1 MSLILHIIIIAS
13 YFVFASAV
21 ALVAPRVVPSLS
33 TDVAPLAAGVLF
45 LGCAIAHLMFAQA
58 ERNKRLLQEM
68 TVVRRQT
75 REIAEDLL
83 STQTQALQMRQTVDQ
98 AGRAG
103 EQRVSEVIAEV
114 KVLQGLIEVFS
125 RKQEASALVA
135 GEAQLAERPKLVAVE
150 GGKAVSAPTG
160 DDFGDVDDPEVI
172 DIVREALRLDRIDV
186 YLQPIVSLPQRKSR
200 YYECYTRIR
209 SEDGTVIGP
218 GQYIGVAER
227 EGLVSAIDN
236 LLLFRCVQLIRR
248 TQKRNYDTA
257 FFCNISRESLSDT
270 AFIGDFV
277 DFVSENPDL
286 APKLFFEF
294 GQRDIETA
302 PPATI
307 GNLARLADLGFRF
320 SLDQV
325 THLNLDIQGL
335 SAKNFRFVKVDA
347 SFLLDR
353 NDELVGDIA
362 REDIKKMLDRDGLDL
377 IVEKIEDERQVV
389 ELLDF
394 EIDFGQGYL
403 FGEPRLSRTD

>member
-13 YFVFASAV
+13 YFVLSSAV
-21 ALVAPRVVPSLS
+21 ALVAPGIVPALS
-33 TDVAPLAAGVLF
+33 TDVAPLAAGMVF
-45 LGCAIAHLMFAQA
+45 LGCAIAHVMFAQS
-58 ERNKRLLQEM
+58 ERNRRLLREL

-125 RKQEASALVA
+125 RKQEASALAA
-135 GEAQLAERPKLVAVE
+135 GELQLAERPKLVAVE
-150 GGKAVSAPTG
+150 GGKAVSAPSG
-160 DDFGDVDDPEVI
+160 ADFSDVDDPEVI
-172 DIVREALRLDRIDV
+172 DIVREALRLDRVDV
-186 YLQPIVSLPQRKSR
+186 YLQPIVSLPQRKNR

-227 EGLVSAIDN
+227 EGMVSAIDN
-236 LLLFRCVQLIRR
+236 MLLFRCVQLIRR

-257 FFCNISRESLSDT
+257 FFCNISRESLGDT

-294 GQRDIETA
+294 GQGDIETA

-362 REDIKKMLDRDGLDL
+362 RQDIKKMLDRDGLDL

>member
-1 MSLILHIIIIAS
+1 MRLILHAITLAT
-13 YFVFASAV
+13 YFVLASAV
-21 ALVAPRVVPSLS
+21 ALVAPAFVPAL
-33 TDVAPLAAGVLF
+33 TPEIAPLAAAIVF
-45 LGCAIAHLMFAQA
+45 LGCAVAHLILTQA
-58 ERNKRLLQEM
+58 SRNRRLTEELV
-68 TVVRRQT
+68 TVRRQT

-83 STQTQALQMRQTVDQ
+83 STQTQALQLRQAIEQT
-98 AGRAG
+98 GKAG
-103 EQRVSEVIAEV
+103 EQRVSQVVSEV
-114 KVLQGLIEVFS
+114 KVLQGLIEAFS
-125 RKQEASALVA
+125 RKQAESVAA

-150 GGKAVSAPTG
+150 GGKAVSAPSA
-160 DDFGDVDDPEVI
+160 DDFGEVDDPEI
-172 DIVREALRLDRIDV
+172 ISIVREALRLDRVDV
-186 YLQPIVSLPQRKSR
+186 YLQPIVSLPQRKNR

-209 SEDGTVIGP
+209 SDDGTVIGP

-227 EGLVSAIDN
+227 EGMVSAIDN
-236 LLLFRCVQLIRR
+236 MLLFRCVQLIRR
-248 TQKRNYDTA
+248 TQRRNYDTA

-294 GQRDIETA
+294 GQADIETA

-347 SFLLDR
+347 DFLLSPQER
-353 NDELVGDIA
+353 LSGDIA
-362 REDIKKMLDRDGLDL
+362 RQDIKSMLDRDGLDL
-377 IVEKIEDERQVV
+377 IVEKVENEKQVV
-389 ELLDF
+389 ELLDY
-394 EIDFGQGYL
+394 EIDYGQGYL
-403 FGEPRLSRTD
+403 FGEPRLSRND

>member
-13 YFVFASAV
+13 YFVIASAV
-21 ALVAPRVVPSLS
+21 ALVAPGIVPGMS
-33 TDVAPLAAGVLF
+33 TDVAPLVAGLVF
-45 LGCAIAHLMFAQA
+45 LACAIVHLMYAQSD
-58 ERNKRLLQEM
+58 RNRRLLQEL

-125 RKQEASALVA
+125 RKQEASALAA
-135 GEAQLAERPKLVAVE
+135 GEVQLAERPKLVAVE
-150 GGKAVSAPTG
+150 GGKAVSAPSG
-160 DDFGDVDDPEVI
+160 DDFGNVDDPEVI
-172 DIVREALRLDRIDV
+172 DIVREALRLDRVDV
-186 YLQPIVSLPQRKSR
+186 YLQPIVSLPQRKNR

-236 LLLFRCVQLIRR
+236 MLLFRCVQLIRR

-257 FFCNISRESLSDT
+257 FFCNISRESLGDT

-277 DFVSENPDL
+277 DFVSENTDL

-294 GQRDIETA
+294 GQGDIETA

-335 SAKNFRFVKVDA
+335 SAKNFRFVKIDA
-347 SFLLDR
+347 SFLLDG
-353 NDELVGDIA
+353 NAELVGDIA

-377 IVEKIEDERQVV
+377 IVEKIEDESQVI

-394 EIDFGQGYL
+394 EIDYGQGYL

>member
-13 YFVFASAV
+13 YFVVASAV
-21 ALVAPRVVPSLS
+21 ALVAPGIVPALS
-33 TDVAPLAAGVLF
+33 ADVAPLAAGMLF
-45 LGCAIAHLMFAQA
+45 LACALAHLMFAQSD
-58 ERNKRLLQEM
+58 RNRRLLQEL

-75 REIAEDLL
+75 RAIAEDLL

-114 KVLQGLIEVFS
+114 KVLQGLIEIFS
-125 RKQEASALVA
+125 RKQEASALAA
-135 GEAQLAERPKLVAVE
+135 GELQVAERPKLVAVE
-150 GGKAVSAPTG
+150 GGKAVSAPTVK
-160 DDFGDVDDPEVI
+160 DFGVVDDPEVI
-172 DIVREALRLDRIDV
+172 DIVREALRLDRVDV

-209 SEDGTVIGP
+209 SEDGKVIGP

-227 EGLVSAIDN
+227 EGMVSAIDN
-236 LLLFRCVQLIRR
+236 MLLFRCVQLIRR

-286 APKLFFEF
+286 ASKLYFEF
-294 GQRDIETA
+294 GQRDFETA

-347 SFLLDR
+347 SFLLDK

-389 ELLDF
+389 ELLEF
-394 EIDFGQGYL
+394 EIDYGQGYL

>member
-13 YFVFASAV
+13 YFVVASAV
-21 ALVAPRVVPSLS
+21 ALVAPRVVPALS
-33 TDVAPLAAGVLF
+33 ADVAPLAAGMVF
-45 LGCAIAHLMFAQA
+45 LVCAIAHLMYVQSN
-58 ERNKRLLQEM
+58 RNRRVMQDL
-68 TVVRRQT
+68 TIVRRQT

-125 RKQEASALVA
+125 RKQEASALAA
-135 GEAQLAERPKLVAVE
+135 GEIQLAERPKLVAVE
-150 GGKAVSAPTG
+150 GGKAVSAPSG
-160 DDFGDVDDPEVI
+160 DDFGVVDDPEVI

-186 YLQPIVSLPQRKSR
+186 YLQPIVSLPQRKNR

-227 EGLVSAIDN
+227 EGMVSAIDN
-236 LLLFRCVQLIRR
+236 MLLFRCVQLIRC

-257 FFCNISRESLSDT
+257 FFCNISRESLGDA

-277 DFVSENPDL
+277 DFVSENTDL
-286 APKLFFEF
+286 APKLYFEF
-294 GQRDIETA
+294 GQNDFETA

-325 THLNLDIQGL
+325 THLNLDTQGL

-347 SFLLDR
+347 AFLLDR
-353 NDELVGDIA
+353 NDELVGNIA
-362 REDIKKMLDRDGLDL
+362 RQDIKKMLDRDGLDL
-377 IVEKIEDERQVV
+377 IVEKIKDERQVV

-394 EIDFGQGYL
+394 EIDYGQGYL
-403 FGEPRLSRTD
+403 FGSPRLSRTD

>member
-21 ALVAPRVVPSLS
+21 ALVAPRVVPALS
-33 TDVAPLAAGVLF
+33 TDVAPLAAGMLF
-45 LGCAIAHLMFAQA
+45 LACAIAHLVYAQA
-58 ERNKRLLQEM
+58 DRNRRLLQDL

-83 STQTQALQMRQTVDQ
+83 NTQTQALQMRQTVDQ

-103 EQRVSEVIAEV
+103 EQRVSEVVAEV

-135 GEAQLAERPKLVAVE
+135 GDVQLAERPKLVAVE
-150 GGKAVSAPTG
+150 GGKAVSAPSG
-160 DDFGDVDDPEVI
+160 EDFGVVDDPEVI

-227 EGLVSAIDN
+227 EGMVSAIDN

-286 APKLFFEF
+286 ASKLFFEF
-294 GQRDIETA
+294 GQSDIETA

-394 EIDFGQGYL
+394 EIDYGQGYL

>member
-1 MSLILHIIIIAS
+1 MSLILHIIIVAS
-13 YFVFASAV
+13 YFVLASAL
-21 ALVAPRVVPSLS
+21 ALVAPRVVPALS
-33 TDVAPLAAGVLF
+33 TDVAPLAAGLLF
-45 LGCAIAHLMFAQA
+45 LACAFAHLIFVQA
-58 ERNKRLLQEM
+58 DRNRRLTGALNVM
-68 TVVRRQT
+68 RRQT

-83 STQTQALQMRQTVDQ
+83 STQTQALQLRQIVDQ

-103 EQRVSEVIAEV
+103 EQRVSEVVSEV
-114 KVLQGLIEVFS
+114 KVLQGLIEAFS
-125 RKQEASALVA
+125 RKQAESAA
-135 GEAQLAERPKLVAVE
+135 AMGELELAERPRLVAVE
-150 GGKAVSAPTG
+150 GGKAVSAPSG
-160 DDFGDVDDPEVI
+160 EDFGDVDDPEI
-172 DIVREALRLDRIDV
+172 INIVREALRLDRVDV
-186 YLQPIVSLPQRKSR
+186 YLQAIVSLPQRKSR

-236 LLLFRCVQLIRR
+236 MLLFRCVQLIRR
-248 TQKRNYDTA
+248 TQRRNYDTA
-257 FFCNISRESLSDT
+257 FFCNISRESLGDT
-270 AFIGDFV
+270 TFISDFV

-294 GQRDIETA
+294 GQADIETA

-377 IVEKIEDERQVV
+377 IVEKIEEERQVV

-403 FGEPRLSRTD
+403 FGEPRLSRAD

>member
-1 MSLILHIIIIAS
+1 MSLILNIIIIAS
-13 YFVFASAV
+13 YFVVASAV
-21 ALVAPRVVPSLS
+21 ALVAPRVVPALS
-33 TDVAPLAAGVLF
+33 ADVAPLAAGMVF
-45 LGCAIAHLMFAQA
+45 LVCAIAHLMYVQSN
-58 ERNKRLLQEM
+58 RNRRVMQDL
-68 TVVRRQT
+68 TIVRRQT

-125 RKQEASALVA
+125 RKQEASALAA
-135 GEAQLAERPKLVAVE
+135 GEIQLAERPKLVAVE
-150 GGKAVSAPTG
+150 GGKAVSAPSG
-160 DDFGDVDDPEVI
+160 DDFGVVDDPEVI
-172 DIVREALRLDRIDV
+172 DIVREALRVDRIDV
-186 YLQPIVSLPQRKSR
+186 YLQPIVSLPQRKNR

-227 EGLVSAIDN
+227 EGMVSAIDN
-236 LLLFRCVQLIRR
+236 MLLFRCVQLIRR

-257 FFCNISRESLSDT
+257 FFCNISRESLGDT
-270 AFIGDFV
+270 AFIGDIV
-277 DFVSENPDL
+277 DFVSENADL
-286 APKLFFEF
+286 APKLYFEF
-294 GQRDIETA
+294 GQNDFETA

-320 SLDQV
+320 SLNQV

-347 SFLLDR
+347 AFLLDR

-362 REDIKKMLDRDGLDL
+362 RQDIKKMLDRDGLDL

-394 EIDFGQGYL
+394 EIDYGQGYL

>member
-13 YFVFASAV
+13 YFVLATAV
-21 ALVAPRVVPSLS
+21 ALVAPAIVPALS
-33 TDVAPLAAGVLF
+33 ADMAPLAAGMVF
-45 LGCAIAHLMFAQA
+45 LTCAIAHLMFAQSD
-58 ERNKRLLQEM
+58 RNRRLLQEL

-103 EQRVSEVIAEV
+103 EQRVSEMVAEV

-125 RKQEASALVA
+125 RKQEASALAA
-135 GEAQLAERPKLVAVE
+135 GEVQLAERPKLVAVE
-150 GGKAVSAPTG
+150 GGKAVSAPSG
-160 DDFGDVDDPEVI
+160 DDFGVVDDPEVI
-172 DIVREALRLDRIDV
+172 DIVREALRLDRVDV
-186 YLQPIVSLPQRKSR
+186 YLQPIVSLPQRKNR

-227 EGLVSAIDN
+227 EGMVSAIDN
-236 LLLFRCVQLIRR
+236 MLLFRCVQLIRR

-257 FFCNISRESLSDT
+257 FFCNISRESLGDT

-286 APKLFFEF
+286 APKLYFEF
-294 GQRDIETA
+294 GQSDIETA

-335 SAKNFRFVKVDA
+335 SAKNFRFVKLDA
-347 SFLLDR
+347 SFLLDK
-353 NDELVGDIA
+353 NDQLVGDIA

-394 EIDFGQGYL
+394 EIDYGQGYL